1 MAPSKKKDPHVEME
15 KQISELDKRIAALE
29 ISVEHNGKTIESYA
43 GQLHSL
49 DKTLQR
55 VSEKVFDGF
64 GEKMDGI
71 ERKIDQNK
79 KDNDTTHREIKK
91 GLSSMMKFWGMSM
104 VLIFVALVTI
114 LGSIWFQDRSTNEVG
129 KNASVNIAESATK

>member
-1 MAPSKKKDPHVEME
+1 MAPPKKKDPHVEME

-29 ISVEHNGKTIESYA
+29 ISIEHNGKTIDSYA

-49 DKTLQR
+49 DEALRR
-55 VSEKVFDGF
+55 VNEKVFNGF

-71 ERKIDQNK
+71 EEKIDQNK
-79 KDNDTTHREIKK
+79 KDNDTTHKEIKK

-104 VLIFVALVTI
+104 ILIFVALITI
-114 LGSIWFQDRSTNEVG
+114 LGSIWLQDKDEGEVG
-129 KNASVNIAESATK
+129 KNASVNVTESATK

>member
-1 MAPSKKKDPHVEME
+1 MASPKKKDPHIEME
-15 KQISELDKRIAALE
+15 KQISELDKRIATLE
-29 ISVEHNGKTIESYA
+29 ISVKHTSKTIDSYA

-64 GEKMDGI
+64 GEKMNGI
-71 ERKIDQNK
+71 EKKIDQNK
-79 KDNDTTHREIKK
+79 KDNETTHKEIKK

-104 VLIFVALVTI
+104 VLIFVALITI
-114 LGSIWFQDRSTNEVG
+114 LGSIWLQDKDKGEVG
-129 KNASVNIAESATK
+129 KDASVNITESAAK

>member
-29 ISVEHNGKTIESYA
+29 ISVEHNGKTVESYA

>member
-1 MAPSKKKDPHVEME
+1 MASPKKKDPHVEME
-15 KQISELDKRIAALE
+15 KQINELDKRIAALE
-29 ISVEHNGKTIESYA
+29 ISVDHNGKTIDSYA
-43 GQLHSL
+43 KQLHSL

-71 ERKIDQNK
+71 EKKIDQNK
-79 KDNDTTHREIKK
+79 EDNDTTHEEIKK

-104 VLIFVALVTI
+104 VLIFVALLTI
-114 LGSIWFQDRSTNEVG
+114 LGSIWFDDRNVDEVE
-129 KNASVNIAESATK
+129 KSASVNVTESATK